1 MIAVGAR
8 SSDNHRARA
17 GARALADLPEHR
29 RAVHVMQAFNRFFTR
44 AYHHIDVIAPC
55 RLPKR
60 GRAIIVCNHTSGLD
74 PNLIQ
79 SCCKRLIIWMMA
91 QEYADVP
98 IVGPLTKI
106 LGVIPVAR
114 NGRDSAPARAALRA
128 LENEQILGIFPE
140 GRIEQTR
147 DLLPFQTGV
156 ALLAMKTDAPIVP
169 AYLDGTQRGLEMLSA
184 FFRPQRA
191 TLAFGEPIRLSRSDG
206 TRPDLDAATETIK
219 SAILSL
225 QATADNYRSSGRL

>member
-8 SSDNHRARA
+8 SSANHRPVP
-17 GARALADLPEHR
+17 GLPEHR
-29 RAVHVMQAFNRFFTR
+29 TAVHVMQAFNRFFTR
-44 AYHHIDVIAPC
+44 AYHHIDVITPC

-60 GRAIIVCNHTSGLD
+60 GRAIVVCNHTSGLD

-91 QEYADVP
+91 KEYGDVP

-114 NGRDSAPARAALRA
+114 DGRDSAPARAALRA
-128 LENEQILGIFPE
+128 LENGLVLGILPE
-140 GRIEQTR
+140 AKNDTTR
-147 DLLPFQTGV
+147 ELLPFQTGV

-169 AYLDGTQRGLEMLSA
+169 AYLDGTQRGHEMLSA

-191 TLAFGEPIRLSRSDG
+191 TLAFGEPIRLGRSNG
-206 TRPDLDAATETIK
+206 SRPDLDTATDSIRN
-219 SAILSL
+219 AILSL
-225 QATADNYRSSGRL
+225 RTGVDNCRAAGRL